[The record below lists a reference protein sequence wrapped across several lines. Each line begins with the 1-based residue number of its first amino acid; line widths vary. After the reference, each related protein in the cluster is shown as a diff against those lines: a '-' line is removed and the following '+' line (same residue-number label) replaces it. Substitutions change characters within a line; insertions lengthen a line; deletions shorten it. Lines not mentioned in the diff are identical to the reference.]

1 VTSSADFKYLETKIL
16 TASPEELTLIVFDV
30 LILSSTK
37 AIEKMKLAP
46 GDTQGIHDEL
56 RRAQRSLALLMGSLN
71 FEIGGDLS
79 MNLFRVYEFWHHELV
94 LANMQKAPE
103 RVERLV
109 PNFREY
115 RATWAEAQKR
125 RRTELAVTAATQPA
139 GAAPS
144 GGFVAVG

>member
-1 VTSSADFKYLETKIL
+1 VASAPDFKYLETKIL

-37 AIEKMKLAP
+37 ALEKMKLTP
-46 GDTQGIHDEL
+46 GDTQGIHDDL

-71 FEIGGDLS
+71 FEIGGKLS
-79 MNLFRVYEFWHHELV
+79 TDLFRVYEFWHHELV

-109 PNFREY
+109 PHFKDY
-115 RATWAEAQKR
+115 RVTWAEAQKR
-125 RRTELAVTAATQPA
+125 RRAELAR
-139 GAAPS
+139 APVAQQ

>member
-1 VTSSADFKYLETKIL
+1 VTSTADFKYLETKIL

-37 AIEKMKLAP
+37 AIDKMKLAP
-46 GDTQGIHDEL
+46 GDTQGIHDDL

-71 FEIGGDLS
+71 FEVGGKLAI
-79 MNLFRVYEFWHHELV
+79 NLFRVYEFWHHELV

-115 RATWAEAQKR
+115 RSTWAEAQKR
-125 RRTELAVTAATQPA
+125 RRAEMLAAQPA
-139 GAAPS
+139 GEQAAAPS

>member
-1 VTSSADFKYLETKIL
+1 MSNPAENKYLETKIM

-37 AIEKMKLAP
+37 ALEKLLSTP
-46 GDTQGIHDEL
+46 GDIQGIHNDL
-56 RRAQRSLALLMGSLN
+56 RRAQRALALLMGSLN

-79 MNLFRVYEFWHHELV
+79 KNLFRVYEFWHHELV

-103 RVERLV
+103 RIERLL

-115 RATWAEAQKR
+115 RQTWAEAQKR
-125 RRTELAVTAATQPA
+125 YRAETMTGPA
-139 GAAPS
+139 LTTGK

>member
-1 VTSSADFKYLETKIL
+1 MSNPAEFKYLETKIM

-30 LILSSTK
+30 LIVSSTK
-37 AIEKMKLAP
+37 ALEKLTGTP
-46 GDTQGIHDEL
+46 GDIQGIHNDL
-56 RRAQRSLALLMGSLN
+56 RRAQRALALLMGSLN

-79 MNLFRVYEFWHHELV
+79 KNLFRVYEFWHHELV

-103 RVERLV
+103 RIERLL

-125 RRTELAVTAATQPA
+125 YRAEITTDTPVKS
-139 GAAPS
+139 G